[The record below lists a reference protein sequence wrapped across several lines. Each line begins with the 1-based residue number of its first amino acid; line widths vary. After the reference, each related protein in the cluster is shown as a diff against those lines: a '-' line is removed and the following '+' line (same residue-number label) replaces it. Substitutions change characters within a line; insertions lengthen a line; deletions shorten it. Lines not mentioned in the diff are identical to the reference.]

1 MILTPDANPTPT
13 TAAATD
19 SPPRRR
25 VFRPSR
31 APMPRLD
38 AARQARVMG
47 LAWTA
52 FGSRDGVMAFLNGD
66 HAELGARPLDLA
78 IASDAGLAR
87 VEQALTALGTPHS

>member
-1 MILTPDANPTPT
+1 
-13 TAAATD
+13 
-19 SPPRRR
+19 
-25 VFRPSR
+25 
-31 APMPRLD
+31 
-38 AARQARVMG
+38 MG

>member
-1 MILTPDANPTPT
+1 MTPDANQTPT
-13 TAAATD
+13 ITATD
-19 SPPRRR
+19 GAPRRR
-25 VFRPSR
+25 IFRPSR
-31 APMPRLD
+31 PPMPRLD

-87 VEQALTALGTPHS
+87 VEQTLIALATPRS